1 MATKKQPTSRIGG
14 RDSRSGQFIP
24 LRETNRRP
32 DTTQRE
38 RIPLPGY
45 GDTGRTHRGRAK
57 DLAPDAPPPP
67 PVRKTK
73 PR

>member
-1 MATKKQPTSRIGG
+1 MATKEPQSRIGG
-14 RDSRSGQFIP
+14 RDSRSGRFIP
-24 LRETNRRP
+24 VEETKWRP

-45 GDTGRTHRGRAK
+45 GDTGRYDKGRRS
-57 DLAPDAPPPP
+57 DLAPDVPPPP
-67 PVRKTK
+67 PIRKTK